1 MPQESTKSL
10 LKRAKSLESRIRTM
24 EDSSGAFIPTIP
36 TKGLGFFKKNAAR
49 IVNTLKDMRQGQVL
63 SGKDYKRM
71 SKTLLELDNKLFRR
85 GKPRQ

>member
-24 EDSSGAFIPTIP
+24 EDASGAFIPTIP

-49 IVNTLKDMRQGQVL
+49 VINTLKDMRQGQVL

>member
-10 LKRAKSLESRIRTM
+10 LKRARSLESRIRTM
-24 EDSSGAFIPTIP
+24 EDASGAFIPTIP

-49 IVNTLKDMRQGQVL
+49 VINTLKDMRQGQVL

>member
-10 LKRAKSLESRIRTM
+10 LKRARSLESRIRTM
-24 EDSSGAFIPTIP
+24 EDASGAFIPTIP
-36 TKGLGFFKKNAAR
+36 TKGLGFFKKSAAR
-49 IVNTLKDMRQGQVL
+49 VINTLKDMRQGQVL